1 MHPRRQKK
9 INDAKDRMDA
19 MATRLANELGI
30 ETLETRNLDSLDF
43 HEVSVASL
51 KRVLQRAFVLGMQ
64 AHESERPNIKHF
76 VDAL

>member
-19 MATRLANELGI
+19 MATRLANQLGI

-51 KRVLQRAFVLGMQ
+51 KRVLQRAFVLGMR

>member
-51 KRVLQRAFVLGMQ
+51 KRVLQRAFVLGMR